1 MKATIDFDEQL
12 NRRLKIEAVRRGLT
26 IRNVVSDA
34 VRQVLDG
41 PPTGSG
47 GPTDAEWTPVDW
59 TARAVRAQCAGPRDG
74 VGSEKYCARA
84 QVQEEA
90 VSIGLDTSVT
100 LSAIYDCPP
109 LPI

>member
-47 GPTDAEWTPVDW
+47 GPTDAEWTPVWIGSLAQYAHNASDHAMESVRKSI
-59 TARAVRAQCAGPRDG
+59 ARGRRSKKKP
-74 VGSEKYCARA
+74 
-84 QVQEEA
+84 
-90 VSIGLDTSVT
+90 
-100 LSAIYDCPP
+100 
-109 LPI
+109 